1 MRRGG
6 AWLLWAALC
15 APVQAATDIAWV
27 WPASDAPAAADYQTV
42 AVLLDT
48 LLLKG
53 EGATRQPRRRALALW
68 DARVQVIPV
77 VHVQALPNSPDEFTE
92 VQRKA
97 MLAALDR
104 AVAGATAGWVQL
116 DFEAPSRQREA
127 YLALVKAAR
136 QRLPASVRLSVTA
149 LASWCLQGA
158 WLDRLAADEI
168 VPMWYRMG
176 EPVAQDHPAL
186 HARCRGPAAGFSV
199 QTPPKQAVADRFT
212 RRFWFNERNW
222 TADPV
227 QRFP

>member
-1 MRRGG
+1 MRRYW
-6 AWLLWAALC
+6 AWLLLAALC
-15 APVQAATDIAWV
+15 APVQAATDVAWV
-27 WPASDAPAAADYQTV
+27 WPSSDAPPAADYQTL
-42 AVLLDT
+42 AVLTDT
-48 LLLKG
+48 LLFKG
-53 EGATRQPRRRALALW
+53 EGVARQPRRRALVVL

-77 VHVQALPNSPDEFTE
+77 VHVQALPDSPDVFTDA
-92 VQRKA
+92 QRKA
-97 MLAALDR
+97 VLGALDR
-104 AVAGATAGWVQL
+104 AVAGATSGWVQL

-127 YLALVKAAR
+127 YLALVKTAR

-158 WLDRLAADEI
+158 WLDSLAADEV

-176 EPVAQDHPAL
+176 EPVAQDHPGL

-199 QTPPKQAVADRFT
+199 QVPPKQAVADRFA

-222 TADPV
+222 TADPA